1 MAIIINEDKF
11 IRGGGHE
18 PADCR
23 LYGRFRS
30 DNNETQFL
38 ICPGNPTN
46 TTVQPGSSS
55 ITDMRFISFQC
66 LTAGGDSSPYPVAA
80 KQFNDTLNRYEYF
93 VSIETADTE
102 WAFKID
108 GIDNGDTPTV

>member
-1 MAIIINEDKF
+1 MALIINETRF

-18 PADCR
+18 PADCV
-23 LYGRFRS
+23 LYGNFS
-30 DNNETQFL
+30 STAGETQFL

-46 TTVQPGSSS
+46 TTVVAGSSS

-66 LTAGGDSSPYPVAA
+66 TTAGGDSSPYPVAS
-80 KQFNDTLNRYEYF
+80 KQFNNTLNRYEFF

-102 WAFKID
+102 WNFKID
-108 GIDNGDTPTV
+108 GIDNGDTPVV